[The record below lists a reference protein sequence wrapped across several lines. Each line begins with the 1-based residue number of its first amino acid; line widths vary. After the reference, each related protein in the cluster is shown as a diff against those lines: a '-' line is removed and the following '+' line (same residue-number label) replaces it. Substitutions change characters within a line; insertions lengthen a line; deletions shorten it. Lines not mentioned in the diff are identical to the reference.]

1 MLQYI
6 QGSSGQSGHRYSG
19 RVDIHYASI
28 YSMGAVDNLV
38 IGTVVE
44 WIYASIY
51 SMGAVDNLVTGTVV
65 E

>member
-1 MLQYI
+1 MVEWIYASI
-6 QGSSGQSGHRYSG
+6 YT
-19 RVDIHYASI
+19 RVIGTVVEWIYASI

-51 SMGAVDNLVTGTVV
+51 TREQWTIWS
-65 E
+65 

>member
-6 QGSSGQSGHRYSG
+6 HGSSGQSSHRYSG
-19 RVDIHYASI
+19 RVDICFNI
-28 YSMGAVDNLV
+28 YKGAVDNLV

-51 SMGAVDNLVTGTVV
+51 SMGAVDNLVIGTVV

>member
-19 RVDIHYASI
+19 RVDICFNI
-28 YSMGAVDNLV
+28 YKGAVDNLV

-51 SMGAVDNLVTGTVV
+51 TWEQWTIWS
-65 E
+65 

>member
-1 MLQYI
+1 MDICFNIYT
-6 QGSSGQSGHRYSG
+6 GA
-19 RVDIHYASI
+19 VDNLVIGTVVEWIYASI

-51 SMGAVDNLVTGTVV
+51 SMGAVDK
-65 E
+65 